1 MAKNPTDK
9 ALDQEKEPVTETAKE
24 QSSEAA
30 VPQKEET
37 QVVAET
43 TEDVAV
49 VEDPKEE
56 NTQAAQADFL
66 DNFNW
71 HNYQEGIDVIE
82 DEQLDAF
89 EKLVREGRTRVEMG
103 EIFYGCIERIDYT
116 KKDVFTDKNRL
127 LFIYLKGAK
136 YSGVYKNATVMVEEF
151 MDLSEDDPNSPK
163 IGECFAFKPSF
174 FPMDISGGG
183 LTLVNGEF
191 DIDVSSNFPVL
202 KDKLTVTEFFED
214 RLDYGS
220 KIIEITGKVAGT
232 SNSNRSFNIELF
244 SEKFSGNDDRIN
256 SYYNSEKWVNDET
269 IKMHLQSIREG
280 DLITVKGYFGGTT
293 PILPPINGFE
303 VISIKS
309 INNKSLIADEIQ
321 KTLVLDSE
329 ESNKDLIS
337 QIETFYVDSCN
348 QDLEILEDNI
358 EISTAMCK
366 CIFNSIMDAG
376 LSKEELFGTN
386 GMYEVYQ
393 ARAKGTN
400 EGFTDIE
407 SKIVDIQMD
416 SVGNCM
422 LETNYFNYLYDLPI
436 KE

>member
-1 MAKNPTDK
+1 
-9 ALDQEKEPVTETAKE
+9 
-24 QSSEAA
+24 
-30 VPQKEET
+30 
-37 QVVAET
+37 
-43 TEDVAV
+43 
-49 VEDPKEE
+49 
-56 NTQAAQADFL
+56 
-66 DNFNW
+66 
-71 HNYQEGIDVIE
+71 
-82 DEQLDAF
+82 
-89 EKLVREGRTRVEMG
+89 
-103 EIFYGCIERIDYT
+103 
-116 KKDVFTDKNRL
+116 
-127 LFIYLKGAK
+127 
-136 YSGVYKNATVMVEEF
+136 
-151 MDLSEDDPNSPK
+151 
-163 IGECFAFKPSF
+163 
-174 FPMDISGGG
+174 
-183 LTLVNGEF
+183 
-191 DIDVSSNFPVL
+191 
-202 KDKLTVTEFFED
+202 
-214 RLDYGS
+214 
-220 KIIEITGKVAGT
+220 
-232 SNSNRSFNIELF
+232 
-244 SEKFSGNDDRIN
+244 
-256 SYYNSEKWVNDET
+256 
-269 IKMHLQSIREG
+269 MHLQSIREG

-348 QDLEILEDNI
+348 QDLEILEDSI

-366 CIFNSIMDAG
+366 CIFNSIMNAG
-376 LSKEELFGTN
+376 LTKEELFGTN